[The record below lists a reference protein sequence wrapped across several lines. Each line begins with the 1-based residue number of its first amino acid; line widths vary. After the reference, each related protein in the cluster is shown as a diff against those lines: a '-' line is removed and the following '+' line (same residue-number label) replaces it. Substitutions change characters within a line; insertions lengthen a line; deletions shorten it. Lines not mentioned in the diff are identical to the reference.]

1 MPKAGIARK
10 SPSKKTAPKPLMV
23 VTRKNAFGWL
33 LSLFVVCGC
42 MFVIGI
48 LVGRGQAPVQFDT
61 HEWEQDLKNL
71 KISVLA
77 KREEIRESIGHIEIF
92 DYLKEKGKSVQF
104 YKQYVPPVLSPKYG
118 KYAPTPGAAA
128 VAGET
133 SSSEQL
139 LQTLEMEQ
147 PAATPTPD
155 RSFAAESSGAIPP
168 APDLSAEASHG
179 QAGPAETSDTFGEQ
193 EAWRESIGEYSD
205 QTTYATN
212 DMIAVKAPATP
223 RPSTEIAVVT
233 PTIDADSANAAS
245 DSAADPGMPSLHAL
259 PAETAADMPVE
270 KPQTDVSSP
279 KTAAAGPGLQYAIQV
294 ASLREPEKAAV
305 VRDKFRLRGYPA
317 YCQSSEVQGVI
328 WHRVRIGPYPD
339 RQTADQDYMRLKEVG
354 VDALVFVLEQ

>member
-1 MPKAGIARK
+1 MPKAGIAMK

-71 KISVLA
+71 KTSVLA

-118 KYAPTPGAAA
+118 KYAPTPDTAA

-133 SSSEQL
+133 SSSELL

-155 RSFAAESSGAIPP
+155 RSFSTESSGAFPP
-168 APDLSAEASHG
+168 APDLSAEAG
-179 QAGPAETSDTFGEQ
+179 QGQEGPDETSDTFGEQ

-205 QTTYATN
+205 RTTTAP
-212 DMIAVKAPATP
+212 DDIIVVKAPATP
-223 RPSTEIAVVT
+223 RPSSTVAVVT
-233 PTIDADSANAAS
+233 STIDAESANAAS
-245 DSAADPGMPSLHAL
+245 DSAADPEMPLHAL

-270 KPQTDVSSP
+270 ELQADVSSP
-279 KTAAAGPGLQYAIQV
+279 ETTAAGAGLQYAIQV
-294 ASLREPEKAAV
+294 ASLREPDKAVA
-305 VRDKFRLRGYPA
+305 VRDKFRSRGYPA
-317 YCQSSEVQGVI
+317 YCQSSEVKGVI

-339 RQTADQDYMRLKEVG
+339 RRTADQDYMRLKEVG

>member
-71 KISVLA
+71 KTSVLA

-104 YKQYVPPVLSPKYG
+104 YKQYVPPVLVPKYG

-147 PAATPTPD
+147 PAATPAPD
-155 RSFAAESSGAIPP
+155 RSFAAESSGASPP
-168 APDLSAEASHG
+168 TPDLSAEASHV
-179 QAGPAETSDTFGEQ
+179 QAEPAETSDTFGEQ
-193 EAWRESIGEYSD
+193 EAWRETIGENID
-205 QTTYATN
+205 QTTVAT
-212 DMIAVKAPATP
+212 DEMIAVKAPATP
-223 RPSTEIAVVT
+223 RPSTTIAVVT
-233 PTIDADSANAAS
+233 PTIGTDSANTAS
-245 DSAADPGMPSLHAL
+245 DSATDPGMPVYAL

-270 KPQTDVSSP
+270 EPQTYASSP

-294 ASLREPEKAAV
+294 ASLREPDKAAA
-305 VRDKFRLRGYPA
+305 VRDKFRSRGYPA
-317 YCQSSEVQGVI
+317 YCQSSQVQGVI

-339 RQTADQDYMRLKEVG
+339 RHTADQDYMRLKEVG